1 MSDAG
6 IGLEFVSSLIVSKRH
21 RCVFSVL
28 IHVCSVE
35 RRSKL
40 EGCLWSTVSVERYYL
55 ADSAAISINK
65 LEMYG
70 NGGYTSSSTSMMFP
84 YDVPVPQPYPYPMPV
99 TQTYFQHTTQFVD
112 MPVPHTIQ
120 PVIVPSPVAVPFPQ
134 PVAVPIDR
142 PCAVPFPVGVPIP
155 QPYAVPQPVFIREQV
170 GVPVPVPVPVAV
182 PVAQQPQYRQ
192 VEYITEEPV
201 YIKRYRRRRCR
212 RRCRSLTPPPAP
224 LPPIIIPIPIQ
235 APAAAPPAQP
245 AYQITEY
252 VQDIYPP
259 AQVFTEQVPVV
270 CESTTG
276 FSSIYGTC
284 LSVV

>member
-1 MSDAG
+1 
-6 IGLEFVSSLIVSKRH
+6 
-21 RCVFSVL
+21 
-28 IHVCSVE
+28 
-35 RRSKL
+35 
-40 EGCLWSTVSVERYYL
+40 
-55 ADSAAISINK
+55 
-65 LEMYG
+65 
-70 NGGYTSSSTSMMFP
+70 MMLP
-84 YDVPVPQPYPYPMPV
+84 YDVPVSQPYPYPVPVPQPYL
-99 TQTYFQHTTQFVD
+99 QHTTQFVD

-120 PVIVPSPVAVPFPQ
+120 PVLLPSPVAVPVPH

-142 PCAVPFPVGVPIP
+142 PCAVPYPVGVPIP
-155 QPYAVPQPVFIREQV
+155 QPYAVPQPVYIREQV
-170 GVPVPVPVPVAV
+170 GVPVPFPVPVS
-182 PVAQQPQYRQ
+182 VAQQPEYRQ

-201 YIKRYRRRRCR
+201 RIKYYRRRRHR

-270 CESTTG
+270 CESIVG
-276 FSSIYGTC
+276 LSSMYGTR
-284 LSVV
+284 LSAV